1 MAGGGLA
8 DFVPDRKKELFAL
21 PCAGMGLSIA
31 FDLHGAGFSF
41 GSCADMAKTTRKGLI
56 AFEDGTVF
64 RGRAFGAEAT
74 NVGEACFNTSM
85 TGYQEIL
92 TDPSYFSQIV
102 TMTAVQIGNY
112 GICPDDVESD
122 GPKVKGFIVREIS
135 PVRSNWR
142 SNISI
147 QDYLAEAG
155 IPGIEGVDTRAITK
169 KLRESGALKACIS
182 TEDIS
187 DEAAIQ
193 RARDFEGLI
202 GVDYVKEVTAK
213 KAYQWDPE
221 RKQCMPFTV
230 AGTDL
235 NKEKIVQDKFY
246 KVAALDFGAKFSI
259 YRKLQHHG
267 FDVHVFPADTP
278 AEEIRAIK
286 PDGIFLSNGPG
297 DPGAIEY
304 AHATVKDLIQDYPT
318 FGICLGHQIITHA
331 LGAKTFKLKFGHRG
345 GNQPVKNLETGTV
358 AITAQNHGFAST
370 RDELEKA
377 GAIVTE
383 INLNDDTVEG
393 LRLKDKPVF
402 SVQYHPEA
410 APGPNDAD
418 PLFVDFYNMVAKHA
432 G

>member
-1 MAGGGLA
+1 
-8 DFVPDRKKELFAL
+8 
-21 PCAGMGLSIA
+21 
-31 FDLHGAGFSF
+31 
-41 GSCADMAKTTRKGLI
+41 MAKTTRIGLI
-56 AFEDGTVF
+56 AFEDGSVY
-64 RGRAFGAEAT
+64 RGRAFGAAAT

-85 TGYQEIL
+85 SGYQEIL

-135 PVRSNWR
+135 PVASNWR

-147 QDYLAEAG
+147 QDYLNRAG
-155 IPGIEGVDTRAITK
+155 IPGVEGVDTRAITK
-169 KLRESGALKACIS
+169 KLRVSGALKACIT

-187 DEAAIQ
+187 EAEAVKQ
-193 RARDFEGLI
+193 AKEFGGLI
-202 GVDYVKEVTAK
+202 GVDFVKEVTVK
-213 KAYQWDPE
+213 EAYHWDPE
-221 RKQCMPFTV
+221 MKQSTPFTV
-230 AGTDL
+230 TGTDL
-235 NKEKIVQDKFY
+235 LREEAVKTRY
-246 KVAALDFGAKFSI
+246 KVAAMDFGAKFSI

-267 FDVHVFPADTP
+267 FDVHVFPADTS
-278 AEEIRAIK
+278 ADTIRAFN
-286 PDGIFLSNGPG
+286 PDGVFLSNGPG
-297 DPGAIEY
+297 DPSAVDY
-304 AHATVKDLIQDYPT
+304 AHATVRELIEDFPI

-345 GNQPVKNLETGTV
+345 GNQPVKNLETGRV
-358 AITAQNHGFAST
+358 SITAQNHGFAST
-370 RDELEKA
+370 REELENA

-383 INLNDDTVEG
+383 INLNDNTVEG

-418 PLFVDFYNMVAKHA
+418 SLFVDFYNLVAKHA

>member
-1 MAGGGLA
+1 
-8 DFVPDRKKELFAL
+8 
-21 PCAGMGLSIA
+21 
-31 FDLHGAGFSF
+31 
-41 GSCADMAKTTRKGLI
+41 MAKTIRTGLI

-64 RGRAFGAEAT
+64 RGRAFGAVAT

-112 GICPDDVESD
+112 GICPDDLESD
-122 GPKVKGFIVREIS
+122 GPKVKGFVVRELS
-135 PVRSNWR
+135 PVASNWR

-147 QDYLAEAG
+147 QDYLEEAG
-155 IPGIEGVDTRAITK
+155 VPGIEGVDTRAITK
-169 KLRESGALKACIS
+169 KLRVSGALKACIT
-182 TEDIS
+182 TEEITEE
-187 DEAAIQ
+187 EAIK
-193 RARDFEGLI
+193 RAKEFGGLI
-202 GVDYVKEVTAK
+202 GVDFVKEVTAK
-213 KAYQWDPE
+213 ESYRWDPE
-221 RKQCMPFTV
+221 MKESTPFTV
-230 AGTDL
+230 VGTDL
-235 NKEKIVQDKFY
+235 RLNDDKTEKPRF
-246 KVAALDFGAKFSI
+246 KVAALDFGGKLSI

-267 FDVHVFPADTP
+267 FDVHIFPAGTTA
-278 AEEIRAIK
+278 AEIKAFK
-286 PDGIFLSNGPG
+286 PDAVFLSNGPG
-297 DPGAIEY
+297 DPGAVDY
-304 AHATVKDLIQDYPT
+304 AHATVKELIEDYPT

-345 GNQPVKNLETGTV
+345 GNQPVKNLESGKV
-358 AITAQNHGFAST
+358 SITAQNHGFAST
-370 RDELEKA
+370 REELEKA

-383 INLNDDTVEG
+383 INLNDHTVEG

-418 PLFVDFYNMVAKHA
+418 ALFVDFYNMVAKHA

>member
-1 MAGGGLA
+1 M
-8 DFVPDRKKELFAL
+8 V
-21 PCAGMGLSIA
+21 
-31 FDLHGAGFSF
+31 
-41 GSCADMAKTTRKGLI
+41 KTTRIGLI

-64 RGRAFGAEAT
+64 RGRAFGAAAT

-85 TGYQEIL
+85 SGYQEIL

-135 PVRSNWR
+135 PVASNWR

-147 QDYLAEAG
+147 QDYLTRAG
-155 IPGIEGVDTRAITK
+155 IPGVEGVDTRAITK
-169 KLRESGALKACIS
+169 KLRVSGALKACIT

-187 DEAAIQ
+187 EAEAVKQ
-193 RARDFEGLI
+193 AKEFGGLI
-202 GVDYVKEVTAK
+202 GVDFVKEVTVK
-213 KAYQWDPE
+213 EAYHWDPE
-221 RKQCMPFTV
+221 MKQSTPFTV
-230 AGTDL
+230 IGTDL
-235 NKEKIVQDKFY
+235 LREEAPKTRY
-246 KVAALDFGAKFSI
+246 KVAAIDFGAKFSI

-267 FDVHVFPADTP
+267 FDVHVFPADTS
-278 AEEIRAIK
+278 AETIRAFN
-286 PDGIFLSNGPG
+286 PDGVFLSNGPG
-297 DPGAIEY
+297 DPSAVDY
-304 AHATVKDLIQDYPT
+304 AHATVRELIEDFPI

-345 GNQPVKNLETGTV
+345 GNQPVKNLETGRV
-358 AITAQNHGFAST
+358 SITAQNHGFAST
-370 RDELEKA
+370 REELENA

-383 INLNDDTVEG
+383 INLNDNTVEG

-418 PLFVDFYNMVAKHA
+418 SLFVDFYNLVAKHA

>member
-1 MAGGGLA
+1 
-8 DFVPDRKKELFAL
+8 
-21 PCAGMGLSIA
+21 
-31 FDLHGAGFSF
+31 
-41 GSCADMAKTTRKGLI
+41 MAKTTRIGLI

-64 RGRAFGAEAT
+64 RGRAFGAAAT

-85 TGYQEIL
+85 SGYQEIL

-135 PVRSNWR
+135 PVASNWR

-147 QDYLAEAG
+147 QDYLTRAG
-155 IPGIEGVDTRAITK
+155 IPGVEGVDTRAITK
-169 KLRESGALKACIS
+169 KLRVSGALKACIT

-187 DEAAIQ
+187 EAEAVKQ
-193 RARDFEGLI
+193 AKEFGGLV
-202 GVDYVKEVTAK
+202 GVDFVKEVTAK
-213 KAYQWDPE
+213 EAYHWDPQM
-221 RKQCMPFTV
+221 KQSTPFTV
-230 AGTDL
+230 TGTDL
-235 NKEKIVQDKFY
+235 LREEVKKPRYKI
-246 KVAALDFGAKFSI
+246 AAMDFGAKFSI

-267 FDVHVFPADTP
+267 FDVHVFPADTS
-278 AEEIRAIK
+278 ADTIRAFS
-286 PDGIFLSNGPG
+286 PDGVFLSNGPG
-297 DPGAIEY
+297 DPSAVDY
-304 AHATVKDLIQDYPT
+304 AHATVRELIEDFPI

-345 GNQPVKNLETGTV
+345 GNQPVKNLETGRV
-358 AITAQNHGFAST
+358 SITAQNHGFAST
-370 RDELEKA
+370 REELENA

-383 INLNDDTVEG
+383 INLNDNTVEG

-418 PLFVDFYNMVAKHA
+418 SLFVDFYNLVAKHA

>member
-1 MAGGGLA
+1 MIL
-8 DFVPDRKKELFAL
+8 VWLCYKL
-21 PCAGMGLSIA
+21 
-31 FDLHGAGFSF
+31 
-41 GSCADMAKTTRKGLI
+41 AKTTRIGLI
-56 AFEDGTVF
+56 AFEDGSVY
-64 RGRAFGAEAT
+64 RGRAFGAAAT

-85 TGYQEIL
+85 SGYQEIL

-135 PVRSNWR
+135 PVASNWR

-147 QDYLAEAG
+147 QDYLNRAG
-155 IPGIEGVDTRAITK
+155 IPGVEGVDTRAITK
-169 KLRESGALKACIS
+169 KLRVSGALKACIT

-187 DEAAIQ
+187 EAEAVKQ
-193 RARDFEGLI
+193 AKEFGGLI
-202 GVDYVKEVTAK
+202 GVDFVREVTAK
-213 KAYQWDPE
+213 EAYHWDPE
-221 RKQCMPFTV
+221 MKQSTPFTV
-230 AGTDL
+230 TGTDL
-235 NKEKIVQDKFY
+235 LREEVVKPRY
-246 KVAALDFGAKFSI
+246 KVAAMDFGAKFSI

-267 FDVHVFPADTP
+267 FDVHVFPADTS
-278 AEEIRAIK
+278 ADTIRAFN
-286 PDGIFLSNGPG
+286 PDGVFLSNGPG
-297 DPGAIEY
+297 DPSAVDY
-304 AHATVKDLIQDYPT
+304 AHATVRELIEDFPI

-345 GNQPVKNLETGTV
+345 GNQPVKNLETGRV
-358 AITAQNHGFAST
+358 SITAQNHGFAST
-370 RDELEKA
+370 REELENA

-383 INLNDDTVEG
+383 INLNDNTVEG

-418 PLFVDFYNMVAKHA
+418 SLFVDFYNLVAKHA